1 MKKIGIKLADG
12 SFYPILD
19 EGEVKTRKLDLT
31 TAHDKQ
37 KTVQVEL
44 YRSETGSMED
54 AEYVDTLVV
63 KHLKAHPIEETEL
76 HLSVGLDENNEL
88 TAKVIDD
95 ETGKESE
102 IVCQLASKTMAEE
115 MGDDFGDDLDSEVEK
130 ATVSDDIL
138 DEPFSFDSIDT
149 DIETEPEASAETAS
163 DDFDFS
169 DFTVEEDKKEPTNHE
184 VEMEES
190 EPEESVSFDS
200 LDDIGNDFSEETE
213 AEKEESSSS
222 DDFELPDFENLENE
236 SELETETSAEG
247 EPAFDD
253 FGKDDFGTAESS
265 EPENAETTFDDF
277 GSTDFGTDD
286 FSSASTEE
294 TEFTEASGL
303 GGFFDDIKD
312 EDFSTDEMDKDISEG
327 DSSFGDDIDFGDM
340 EPKEPSYHDKA
351 TPGSSMDFS
360 ELYDEE
366 TLNPESEEDIVKRK
380 TRAPVIICIICA
392 IICILATLLV
402 LFVVPSKYNLLGK
415 RSVKVHETTV
425 ITGPTAEELAAEKAR
440 AEAAEKK
447 AEEERLAREKAEAEA
462 KEAAARAEAER
473 LAKEEA
479 ERKAKEAAAIVPV
492 PPQPKKATSVT
503 YKIKWGDTLWDI
515 SESYYKTPWKYKKIA
530 KDNKIKNPD
539 MIISG
544 TTIQIKDE

>member
-102 IVCQLASKTMAEE
+102 IVCQLASKTIAEE
-115 MGDDFGDDLDSEVEK
+115 MNDDFGNDLDSEVEK

-149 DIETEPEASAETAS
+149 DIQTESAEDTFDDIFEESKEESEPEAAS
-163 DDFDFS
+163 DDMDFA
-169 DFTVEEDKKEPTNHE
+169 DFTVEEDKKDPTNHE
-184 VEMEES
+184 VAADD
-190 EPEESVSFDS
+190 EPEETVSFDS
-200 LDDIGNDFSEETE
+200 LDDIGSDFAEDES
-213 AEKEESSSS
+213 AEKEENSSD

-236 SELETETSAEG
+236 SKLETETSAEG

-253 FGKDDFGTAESS
+253 FGKDNSTA
-265 EPENAETTFDDF
+265 
-277 GSTDFGTDD
+277 DD
-286 FSSASTEE
+286 FSAEDFTSEIAEPE
-294 TEFTEASGL
+294 TDESSEASGL
-303 GGFFDDIKD
+303 DGFFDDIKD
-312 EDFSTDEMDKDISEG
+312 EDFSTEDMDKEIDGG
-327 DSSFGDDIDFGDM
+327 DSSFDDEIDFGDM

-360 ELYDEE
+360 DLYDEE
-366 TLNPESEEDIVKRK
+366 TLNREDEEDVVKRK

-392 IICILATLLV
+392 IICILATLLI

-415 RSVKVHETTV
+415 RSVKVQETTV
-425 ITGPTAEELAAEKAR
+425 IAGPTAEELEAEKAR

-447 AEEERLAREKAEAEA
+447 SEEERIAREKAEAEA
-462 KEAAARAEAER
+462 KEAAERAEAER